1 MQALV
6 DIEFDELLKIV
17 KKLPK
22 SKLTKLKLELD
33 QVYRIGKENTLA
45 KLLLQGPTLSK
56 SQLIKI
62 AKTRKSINQ
71 WRLK

>member
-56 SQLIKI
+56 SQLTKI